1 MEAKFKD
8 ALTKKQEK
16 ALKFILIS
24 LGQRGYAPT
33 VAEIGKDQGLTI
45 SGARMHIDALIKK
58 GYLKRKFKMRRGL
71 MPVEGVEKLV
81 EQILEE
87 EKQVEMFKHGNEVR
101 TKQRGLKANPV
112 EDGGRDGTRRLQAHP
127 QRVQH
132 TARLH

>member
-24 LGQRGYAPT
+24 IGQRGYAPT

-87 EKQVEMFKHGNEVR
+87 EKQVEMFKHGKEVR
-101 TKQRGLKANPV
+101 ANERGL
-112 EDGGRDGTRRLQAHP
+112 
-127 QRVQH
+127 
-132 TARLH
+132 